1 MFVLWLYSDSVY
13 DDALI
18 YYYFKNCFSVSELD
32 TVASDIRM
40 ALKACQNELKQ
51 VNEQKKTTEKECL
64 IYRKQIVVST
74 CTCNIIILLYMYY
87 YTVCTC
93 NTLYYVFTCNIVC
106 NWCMCMYCTCT

>member
-1 MFVLWLYSDSVY
+1 M
-13 DDALI
+13 
-18 YYYFKNCFSVSELD
+18 CELD

-40 ALKACQNELKQ
+40 ALKACQDELKQ

-106 NWCMCMYCTCT
+106 NWCMCMYCTRT